1 MFIKIKGYARDEKDP
16 NIQMEYL
23 VNIHLIRTV
32 IKRPLNLHTNKYAV
46 YTVGNTVYTDDDV
59 PALIEKRMA
68 TPFSE
73 PFLAVEK
80 QYREPVLPQDL
91 DCLAE
96 FSDNN
101 KDWEEGYLSAFSRNA
116 DDQMEWGGRSLN
128 KQFRYYKRCRIP
140 V

>member
-1 MFIKIKGYARDEKDP
+1 MFIKIKGYTRDEKDP

-23 VNIHLIRTV
+23 VNIHHIRTV

>member
-1 MFIKIKGYARDEKDP
+1 MFIKIKGFIRDEKNP

-23 VNIHLIRTV
+23 VNIHHIRAV
-32 IKRPLNLHTNKYAV
+32 ICRSSDSQTNKYV
-46 YTVGNTVYTDDDV
+46 IYNDINNIYTDDDV

-73 PFLAVEK
+73 PFLEKEK
-80 QYREPVLPQDL
+80 QYRDPVLPQDL

>member
-1 MFIKIKGYARDEKDP
+1 MFIKIKGYTRDEKDP

-59 PALIEKRMA
+59 PALIEKRIA

>member
-73 PFLAVEK
+73 PFLEVEK
-80 QYREPVLPQDL
+80 QYREPILPQDL

>member
-1 MFIKIKGYARDEKDP
+1 MFIKIKGYTRDEKDP

-23 VNIHLIRTV
+23 VNIHHIRTV
-32 IKRPLNLHTNKYAV
+32 IKRPLNLHTNKYVV
-46 YTVGNTVYTDDDV
+46 YNDINNVYTDDDV

>member
-1 MFIKIKGYARDEKDP
+1 MFIKIKGYTRDEKDP

-73 PFLAVEK
+73 PFLEKEK
-80 QYREPVLPQDL
+80 QYRDPVLPQDL

>member
-1 MFIKIKGYARDEKDP
+1 MFI
-16 NIQMEYL
+16 
-23 VNIHLIRTV
+23 NIHNIAYFKHFPNQGKEDYKTAIYLTEDSI
-32 IKRPLNLHTNKYAV
+32 L
-46 YTVGNTVYTDDDV
+46 YTDDDV

>member
-46 YTVGNTVYTDDDV
+46 YTVVNTVYTDDDV

>member
-1 MFIKIKGYARDEKDP
+1 MFIKIKGYTRDEKDP

-23 VNIHLIRTV
+23 VNIHHIRTV
-32 IKRPLNLHTNKYAV
+32 IHKPLNLHTNKYAV
-46 YTVGNTVYTDDDV
+46 YTDVNTVYTDDDV

>member
-1 MFIKIKGYARDEKDP
+1 MFIKIKGYTRDEKDP

-46 YTVGNTVYTDDDV
+46 YTDVNTVYTDDDV

-80 QYREPVLPQDL
+80 QYRDPVLPQDL

>member
-1 MFIKIKGYARDEKDP
+1 MFIKIKGYTRDEKDP

-23 VNIHLIRTV
+23 VNINHIRTV
-32 IKRPLNLHTNKYAV
+32 IHKPLNLHTNKYAV
-46 YTVGNTVYTDDDV
+46 YTDVNTVYTDDNV

-80 QYREPVLPQDL
+80 QYRDPVLPQDL

-116 DDQMEWGGRSLN
+116 DDQMGWGSRSLN

>member
-1 MFIKIKGYARDEKDP
+1 MFIKIKGYTRDEKDP

>member
-101 KDWEEGYLSAFSRNA
+101 KDWEEGYLSAFSRNG

>member
-1 MFIKIKGYARDEKDP
+1 MFIKIKGYTRDEKDP

-46 YTVGNTVYTDDDV
+46 YTDVNTVYTDDDV

>member
-1 MFIKIKGYARDEKDP
+1 MFIKIKGYTRDEKDP

-80 QYREPVLPQDL
+80 QYRDPVLPQDL

>member
-1 MFIKIKGYARDEKDP
+1 MFIKIKGYTRDEKDP

-23 VNIHLIRTV
+23 VNITHIRTV
-32 IKRPLNLHTNKYAV
+32 IHKPLNLHTNKYAV
-46 YTVGNTVYTDDDV
+46 YTDVNTVYTDDNV